1 RVVMRDE
8 PERGAIRA
16 RLDRDDVRH
25 VRGRSELAALRVD
38 LLHAHVVAEE
48 TELVDDVLPGPGVL
62 RRADGAAADG
72 AGQHL
77 HVSAGV
83 FEGEVRRVTR
93 AARTGEHQ
101 SKKGY
106 PSRPNH
112 PAQGSPSRG
121 GLSACACS
129 FSPRRHRGHGG
140 AQRDPGYRDTWVK
153 ISAPTRRRQLKID
166 GRPTALYSQRPLSA
180 LCGSAK

>member
-77 HVSAGV
+77 HVSAGG

-93 AARTGEHQ
+93 AARTGEQ
-101 SKKGY
+101 ESKKGY

-112 PAQGSPSRG
+112 PAQGSLNFRFQVASAFRRKQNDLVLPPKGGSHTRKPHAEDQSR
-121 GLSACACS
+121 
-129 FSPRRHRGHGG
+129 
-140 AQRDPGYRDTWVK
+140 
-153 ISAPTRRRQLKID
+153 I
-166 GRPTALYSQRPLSA
+166 
-180 LCGSAK
+180 